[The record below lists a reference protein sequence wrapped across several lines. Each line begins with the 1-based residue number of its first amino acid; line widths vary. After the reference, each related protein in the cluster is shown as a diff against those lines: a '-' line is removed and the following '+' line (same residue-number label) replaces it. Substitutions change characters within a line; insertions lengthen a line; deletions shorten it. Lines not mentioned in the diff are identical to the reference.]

1 MADRAQALLEVLE
14 CVPCWCGLSH
24 ASSTEYFPHRLEVN
38 HHPRAQAV
46 LNLTIQEELGDGGT
60 CANSPFSCECSTG
73 RKRWDRGLRRSLIVG
88 RKGKLS
94 HASE

>member
-1 MADRAQALLEVLE
+1 VLVRSITRE
-14 CVPCWCGLSH
+14 LNRI
-24 ASSTEYFPHRLEVN
+24 FLHRLDVK
-38 HHPRAQAV
+38 HHPRSQAV
-46 LNLTIQEELGDGGT
+46 LNLTAQEELGDGGT